1 MKRFSLFLLLAAFLL
16 LPCTGHAQIF
26 GDRKKQQQ
34 LIEELMHRIDS
45 LQQAYGSLYNEYQ
58 MLSAPANDEDGDI
71 LVDDDIENLI
81 EYTSDNI
88 DSLLNLYYI

>member
-1 MKRFSLFLLLAAFLL
+1 MKRLSLFLLLTAFLL
-16 LPCTGHAQIF
+16 VPCTGHAQIF

-45 LQQAYGSLYNEYQ
+45 LQQAYDSLYNEYQ

-71 LVDDDIENLI
+71 LVHAA
-81 EYTSDNI
+81 
-88 DSLLNLYYI
+88 